1 MLNSQVKILNN
12 CDCDDEKN
20 GKEDSAFESMIQKKF
35 LEKRVIIISTDINAK
50 VAESVIRTSLLLE
63 FLDNT
68 KPITYIINSPGGEVY
83 SGFAIYDIMKSLKSP
98 VRTLVTGFAASM
110 GSIIMLGAPKGSRFM
125 TANSKVMIH
134 QPLISGY
141 YEAKATDIEIQANEI
156 QQTKDKIIDLYV
168 KETGKTREQVAKD
181 IETDHWLTAEETVQ
195 YGLMD
200 KIISSLSDIPLE

>member
-1 MLNSQVKILNN
+1 MLRSQINIKN
-12 CDCDDEKN
+12 DCDEEEKS
-20 GKEDSAFESMIQKKF
+20 EDKNEFDAFLQKKL
-35 LEKRVIIISTDINAK
+35 LEQRVIVISTDINAK
-50 VAESVIRTSLLLE
+50 VAEQVIKTTLLLD
-63 FLDNT
+63 FIDNT

-83 SGFAIYDIMKSLKSP
+83 SGFAIYDIMKAVKSP

-125 TANSKVMIH
+125 TRNSKVMIH

-141 YEAKATDIEIQANEI
+141 YQAKATDIEIQANEI

-168 KETGKTREQVAKD
+168 AETGKSRDEVAKD
-181 IETDHWLTAEETVQ
+181 IETDHWLTAEQTVE

-200 KIISSLSDIPLE
+200 KIINSLSEIPLS